1 MKTVQ
6 LGNNGPIGSRL
17 IYGCM
22 RIAGSWN
29 PSDYDDKQKQL
40 AYAALDAAVESGYT
54 HYDHADIYAHTL
66 CETIFGGYL
75 TDNPGLREKI
85 IITTKC
91 GIRFG
96 EPKTFDWS
104 YEHIVNSA
112 RASLERLQCGSID
125 VLLLHRPD
133 YLVQAEEV
141 AKAFDVLKSEGTVK
155 HFGLSNC
162 NIQRVELMRS
172 VLGDTLVCNQL
183 ELHPLKVA
191 PWAGPWEDGTLDHL
205 KRLNITPTAWSPV
218 AGGRLTN
225 KPAADAAHNPVLEAV
240 RETLQR
246 VGNEHG
252 VDMATMTMAW
262 LLRHPSGILP
272 IVGSRTPDRIKAMAK
287 ADDVDLSRKSWY
299 EIYTAAYGKNL
310 P

>member
-6 LGNNGPIGSRL
+6 LGNNGPQSSRL

-22 RIAGSWN
+22 RIAGTWN
-29 PSDYDDKQKQL
+29 PAEYNDEQQTL
-40 AYAALDAAVESGYT
+40 AYAALDAAFEAGYT
-54 HYDHADIYAHTL
+54 HFDHADIYGRTL
-66 CETIFGGYL
+66 CESIFGEYL
-75 TDNPGLREKI
+75 SKHPGLREKI
-85 IITTKC
+85 TITTKC
-91 GIRFG
+91 AIRFG

-104 YEHIVNSA
+104 REYIVDSA
-112 RASLERLQCGSID
+112 RASLKRLQCGTID

-133 YLVQAEEV
+133 YLVEPEEV
-141 AKAFDVLKSEGTVK
+141 AAAFDVLKREGTVQ

-162 NIQRVELMRS
+162 NIQRVELMRQT
-172 VLGDTLVCNQL
+172 LGDTLVCNQL
-183 ELHPLKVA
+183 ELHPLRVK
-191 PWAGPWEDGTLDHL
+191 PWEGVFEDGTLDHL
-205 KRLNITPTAWSPV
+205 KRLGITPTAWSPL

-225 KPAADAAHNPVLEAV
+225 KPAAGSEPNAVLDAV
-240 RETLQR
+240 RAMLEKT
-246 VGNEHG
+246 GAEHG

-272 IVGSRTPDRIKAMAK
+272 IVGSRNPERIKAMVK
-287 ADDVDLSRKSWY
+287 ADDVEVSRKTWY